1 MTILSEE
8 ADPRHSTE
16 ENADEGYT
24 MKTMGT
30 GGMKNEGGLYNKY
43 AYDYLYTREG
53 EEERGWKTRVG
64 KESLEGTRWE
74 KYLNVDY

>member
-1 MTILSEE
+1 
-8 ADPRHSTE
+8 
-16 ENADEGYT
+16 
-24 MKTMGT
+24 MK
-30 GGMKNEGGLYNKY
+30 ESLYNKY

-53 EEERGWKTRVG
+53 EEGRGWKTRVG